1 MNNFLQSNNIKE
13 TKNMEK
19 KWMIKEK
26 GNAEIIEEL
35 SKELNINKT
44 LANLLLQRGITSFQ
58 EAKEFFRPD
67 LNLLFDPFLMKDM
80 DLAIDRINEAIENNE
95 KILIYGDYDVDGTTS
110 VALTYTFINKLHSNI
125 DYYIPDRYTEGY
137 GISIKGID
145 FAKENNFTLIIALDC
160 GIKANEKI
168 NYAKKYN
175 IDFIIC
181 DHHTPGKEI
190 PDAVA
195 VIDPKRKDCEY
206 PFKELSGCGIGFK
219 LIHAFS
225 IKNNLPI
232 DDIYSYL
239 DLVAVSIASDIV
251 PITGENRILTY
262 YGLERINSTPK
273 IGLKSIIKIAGIEN
287 REIFVNDIVFK
298 IGPRI
303 NAAGRIESGKT
314 AVKLLIADDENIANS
329 ISIAINQNNDTRKDL
344 DRAITNEALE
354 TIESSDELI
363 NKKST
368 VLFNPEWHKG
378 VVGIVASRLIETYYR
393 PTVIL
398 TESNGFATGSAR
410 SVEGFNLYKAIE
422 ECSKLLENFGGHMY
436 AAGLTMKIE
445 NVEKFQK
452 KFEKV
457 VSKLI
462 KPEQLIAKINIDA
475 EIDLEEITPKF
486 YNILK
491 QFQPYGPENMTPV
504 FFTKQVKDYGTGKI
518 VGKNNEHLKLDI
530 ITQNND
536 KIYNAIAFRQSHSF
550 EKIKLNKIFDVCYT
564 IEENNFKNRTTLQ
577 MKVRDIRN

>member
-1 MNNFLQSNNIKE
+1 
-13 TKNMEK
+13 MEK